1 MKKDDSVYLN
11 HIIDAIKQIRDY
23 LNCVTKDKFY
33 ESKLIQD
40 GVLRQLGIIGEAC
53 SKISETLKQKHNNI
67 PWYQIVGLR
76 NRVVHAYFDINLE
89 IVWEIAQDDLNL
101 LENQINIVLSDF
113 M

>member
-1 MKKDDSVYLN
+1 MKKDDSVYLK

-23 LNCVTKDKFY
+23 LNSVTKDKFY

-53 SKISETLKQKHNNI
+53 SKVSEALKQKHNNI
-67 PWYQIVGLR
+67 PWYQITGLR

-101 LENQINIVLSDF
+101 LENQINFVLSDF